1 MRMDRRR
8 YQLYGITDDYRGG
21 KGPLRKMFE
30 DIVIYDKLEFLTQ
43 HETFRLA
50 VGGQLSVPIPG
61 SHEGF
66 YCPENRSSRRP
77 SVNGGL
83 RLFYFVRQSAS
94 GQTGGLRIRCT
105 FYTEQS
111 TFWYP
116 RLHEAI

>member
-66 YCPENRSSRRP
+66 YCPENRRL

-94 GQTGGLRIRCT
+94 WQTGGLRIRCT

-111 TFWYP
+111 AFWHP
-116 RLHEAI
+116 RLHGAI